1 VVKLPSDRLNPD
13 EYRALLR
20 RDLVSFAQGCFS
32 ELNPRTRFAMSW
44 HIEIIAAK
52 LTALRGGKIRRLVI
66 NLPPRHLKSL
76 LASVAFPAWCLGHD
90 PSAQILCVS
99 YAQDLADKLSRDC
112 RHILA
117 SDWYRGIFPTRL
129 SPQRAAMPEF
139 DTTAQGCRLATSV
152 GGVLTGR
159 GADIVIIDDPLKPEE
174 ALSQAQRQMAN
185 EWYDHT
191 LYSRL
196 NDKLAGAIVVIMH
209 RLHED
214 DLVGHVLAQEEW
226 EIVRFPAI
234 AEDDESQLVDTLF
247 GPLNFTRRRGEA
259 LHPEREP
266 RAVLEH
272 IRRTIGEYNFAG
284 QYQQAPAPLGGG
296 LVKAAWFRRYTPD
309 ELPAALRAHHAEL
322 GHRQQGDR
330 AQRFQRVHE
339 LGRRGQEP
347 LPDRRLAPAHGISR
361 IEARRARALRA
372 LRSLGRTDRGQGL
385 GHAIDPGIDRRRPPR
400 RHQLPTAVGQNHA
413 PARADRNDRERLRA
427 PARKSAVARPIP
439 ARADVIP
446 QRQAR
451 RPGRLDRPDARL
463 VQASRRRPRL
473 PRRDV
478 AFV

>member
-1 VVKLPSDRLNPD
+1 MSPSPPFRGEREGPDPQGWEGEVGRVADCLVGPPHPSLSPRPAGGEDKLLPTPD

-20 RDLVSFAQGCFS
+20 RDLVSFAQLCFS

-117 SDWYRGIFPTRL
+117 SNWYRGIFPTRL

-234 AEDDESQLVDTLF
+234 AEDDESQLVDTFF

-296 LVKAAWFRRYTPD
+296 LVKAAWFRRYAPD
-309 ELPAALRAHHAEL
+309 ELPPPSSASCRA
-322 GHRQQGDR
+322 GTPPT
-330 AQRFQRVHE
+330 
-339 LGRRGQEP
+339 RRP
-347 LPDRRLAPAHGISR
+347 SSAIS
-361 IEARRARALRA
+361 ACARAGVWL
-372 LRSLGRTDRGQGL
+372 
-385 GHAIDPGIDRRRPPR
+385 
-400 RHQLPTAVGQNHA
+400 
-413 PARADRNDRERLRA
+413 
-427 PARKSAVARPIP
+427 
-439 ARADVIP
+439 
-446 QRQAR
+446 
-451 RPGRLDRPDARL
+451 
-463 VQASRRRPRL
+463 ASTST
-473 PRRDV
+473 
-478 AFV
+478 